1 LPEFEGKGYGFE
13 SATAVMEYGRD
24 VLGFDKVL
32 AITSLDNDV
41 SGRLLEK
48 LGFRLDKIEEFDG
61 EPLKIYSTGIF
72 E

>member
-1 LPEFEGKGYGFE
+1 
-13 SATAVMEYGRD
+13 MEYGRD